1 MLEKKMDKV
10 SSLLVFISRK
20 NNSIELNE
28 NGVVDPIFFAL
39 ICNMEKKLVAGT
51 MRWGSWGAK
60 FSTQQYAETISK
72 WIDCGVFEF
81 DLANLYGDYS
91 CEKEFG
97 KALGQ
102 LDIPRD
108 SVSLISKMGIENPSS
123 DRNNAVKHYNY
134 SKEHIVR
141 CAEQSLRD
149 LQTDYLDVLLL
160 HRPSPMLDVNEV
172 AEAVA
177 DLISSGKIKS
187 FGVSNFLPEQIDW
200 LGKYVQIDHNQISFS
215 LSDYTS
221 MESGHLE
228 AFAKRDLNI
237 SAYSPILNLVNAS
250 QELNSVLDIL
260 AEKYNVTKAALCVIW
275 VLKHPLINS
284 CVIGT
289 SRIERISEVRRALDV
304 DIELQDYF
312 KLWEAARG
320 TRVP

>member
-1 MLEKKMDKV
+1 
-10 SSLLVFISRK
+10 
-20 NNSIELNE
+20 
-28 NGVVDPIFFAL
+28 
-39 ICNMEKKLVAGT
+39 MEKKLIAGT

-60 FSTQQYAETISK
+60 MSTQQYAEAILK
-72 WIDCGVFEF
+72 WIDCGVNEF

-97 KALGQ
+97 DALRS
-102 LDIPRD
+102 LNISRT
-108 SVSLISKMGIENPSS
+108 SVSLISKMGIENPSVQRGNS
-123 DRNNAVKHYNY
+123 MKYYNY
-134 SKEHIVR
+134 SKEHIIR

-149 LQTDYLDVLLL
+149 LHTDYLDVLLL
-160 HRPSPMLDVNEV
+160 HRPSPLLDVSEV

-200 LGKYVQIDHNQISFS
+200 LGKHVRIDHNQISFS
-215 LSDYTS
+215 LNDYS
-221 MESGHLE
+221 SLENGHLE
-228 AFAKRDLNI
+228 AFASRALNV

-250 QELNSVLDIL
+250 QELIEALEVL
-260 AEKYNVTKAALCVIW
+260 AEEYKVTPATISVAW

-289 SRIERISEVRRALDV
+289 SRIDRILEVRRALDI
-304 DIELQDYF
+304 DLELQDYF